1 MKQFAEL
8 SLKHA
13 LDAEVHN
20 ELLESIRPMSG
31 YALTEITASSLT
43 YVNQNPR
50 VSWNL
55 DVYSRDGIVS
65 LDALGDVLLAGGFGE
80 YGVLRF
86 PNDFGWAQQDEAL
99 AFWTQILPVKP
110 HQILF
115 TAFELDRVFIQIAN
129 GMIVSLKL
137 QCDGQDME
145 DAELIKTIFTKII
158 EANRTS

>member
-1 MKQFAEL
+1 MIDVTYT

-13 LDAEVHN
+13 LDAEVDN
-20 ELLESIRPMSG
+20 EIIGSIRPMSG
-31 YALTEITASSLT
+31 YALTRITDSSLT

-50 VSWNL
+50 VSWTL
-55 DVYSRDGIVS
+55 QFYSHDGIVS

-99 AFWTQILPVKP
+99 AFWTQILPIKP

-115 TAFELDRVFIQIAN
+115 TTFELDMVFIQIAN
-129 GMIVSLKL
+129 GTIASLKL
-137 QCDGQDME
+137 QLDGQDME